1 MKKIWLL
8 TNLLVVGLLL
18 TGCNKTV
25 VEDPEIIG
33 DCVISGNCMSEEPI
47 DYESESNILS
57 VDENK
62 ILSTDELKKACEKDL
77 WGVKSEN
84 IVTTWTDEKLFIN
97 TYSFK
102 GITETDWIN
111 TVYCNVTLDWV
122 VLDAAFYLDEWQTIE
137 ELHKQLDYTPWSSY
151 PNLKEYYW
159 FVWTI
164 VLWNRLQTT
173 YITWKNTMYFDNSRW
188 IAFKLWEEFDWWLIR
203 EIDTDEGWLPH
214 SEIILLVK
222 WEKNEENRTGIN
234 WYREVYTIRVD
245 SKTNLKNFNVNPD
258 LANAIWENNE
268 YYFIWY
274 GIDTNIHLDW
284 QIFDVEEPIVS
295 NQKSTWEEIA
305 YTDKYDIT
313 LTKKWRTDW
322 DKEGWPFYS
331 WNSTFLTKELDNWY
345 EYYYDIPRWSWKNKH
360 IIIAFNSDEY
370 IWESD
375 LDLSNTEYILNIFE
389 ERNPYYPYFLIPK
402 VWFTW
407 TVDYMQLWEDFE
419 IECRDIDHLLD
430 LDKRNCNLWKEMDKS
445 ESPFSL
451 KDWTLIERLDDSD
464 WCDKFKWYENRYI
477 IKNTDIWCWVWVNSW
492 TKVKS
497 IYYK

>member
-8 TNLLVVGLLL
+8 TTLLVAGLLL
-18 TGCNKTV
+18 TWCNKEEFSEYWLLEWPNWTITL
-25 VEDPEIIG
+25 EDFKKEWNIINESEVDNWTGWKICSETPETA
-33 DCVISGNCMSEEPI
+33 CVPVILKENEILVTPHEYNEFIAEETDLKLLEPYYTDLKTFRKVTWLKEASPEYVGYFDWIYIFNPYAKFYKIKEQKEPI
-47 DYESESNILS
+47 I
-57 VDENK
+57 
-62 ILSTDELKKACEKDL
+62 
-77 WGVKSEN
+77 
-84 IVTTWTDEKLFIN
+84 
-97 TYSFK
+97 
-102 GITETDWIN
+102 
-111 TVYCNVTLDWV
+111 
-122 VLDAAFYLDEWQTIE
+122 
-137 ELHKQLDYTPWSSY
+137 
-151 PNLKEYYW
+151 
-159 FVWTI
+159 
-164 VLWNRLQTT
+164 
-173 YITWKNTMYFDNSRW
+173 
-188 IAFKLWEEFDWWLIR
+188 
-203 EIDTDEGWLPH
+203 
-214 SEIILLVK
+214 
-222 WEKNEENRTGIN
+222 
-234 WYREVYTIRVD
+234 
-245 SKTNLKNFNVNPD
+245 
-258 LANAIWENNE
+258 
-268 YYFIWY
+268 
-274 GIDTNIHLDW
+274 
-284 QIFDVEEPIVS
+284 EEPIVS

-322 DKEGWPFYS
+322 DKEDWPFYS
-331 WNSTFLTKELDNWY
+331 WISTFLTKELDNWY

-375 LDLSNTEYILNIFE
+375 LDLSNTEYILNTFE

-402 VWFTW
+402 IWFTW

-451 KDWTLIERLDDSD
+451 KDWTSIERLDDSD